1 MYPPGFLC
9 LLIFFPDVI
18 FNGYVVV
25 YCMDGTMLHFMN
37 LPMLTSGSF
46 PSSFTVINNTEM
58 NITRVVFRDMLDRMS
73 SDSQQE
79 CGGGPGSATAVRGKA
94 PCPDSSS
101 GPLGCT
107 CVYNFAANFIQLP
120 PQDPSWDPDA
130 AA

>member
-1 MYPPGFLC
+1 
-9 LLIFFPDVI
+9 
-18 FNGYVVV
+18 
-25 YCMDGTMLHFMN
+25 MLHFMN

-94 PCPDSSS
+94 P
-101 GPLGCT
+101 
-107 CVYNFAANFIQLP
+107 
-120 PQDPSWDPDA
+120 
-130 AA
+130 